1 MKDTFFKLA
10 CRIKATGTVAQ
21 SADFHDLETLE
32 QQVTA
37 LNAERGQTH
46 EYFVESVKLDA
57 LLPWEVVALAE
68 RGMISLEQLERYSK
82 TDAYREH
89 ATSIRE
95 LIQKGSSSQR
105 RQ

>member
-10 CRIKATGTVAQ
+10 CRIRSTDTIAR
-21 SADFHDLETLE
+21 SADFHDLGTLE
-32 QQVTA
+32 QQVAA

-46 EYFVESVKLDA
+46 EYFVESVKLNA
-57 LLPWEVVALAE
+57 LLPWEVTALAE

-89 ATSIRE
+89 TPCLRE
-95 LIQKGSSSQR
+95 LIQR
-105 RQ
+105 V